1 MTSDEYTKALRAG
14 EKEYDS
20 CVSKGA
26 YPYLSYLDDM
36 LSHVDI
42 ECRTKLGLVEIPIEK
57 IVGTYNKNRSN
68 AFARNFMPLLERG
81 TEFALK
87 WEALYGSM
95 EEEGLREPIIAY
107 EFMNQFYVQE
117 GNKRVSVSKYM
128 GAVSIEG
135 QVTRIVPKRTDTK
148 ESLCYYE
155 FLSFYEKTA
164 INYLSFTKPGS
175 YALLLTAT
183 AGDAEKVWTEDDRLD
198 FKSVYTNF
206 RKEFL
211 AKGGAKLSLTAS
223 DALLI
228 YLNIFGYEKAKNN
241 LSADWKS
248 DLTKIWKEFLVY
260 ARERSIA
267 ISLNPIEDPKKHTLA
282 KLMSGKTY
290 AAAWVYEKNKETS
303 AWTYSHELGRE
314 YVEDALGHQ
323 IQTDAY
329 FDVTLDIAEETL
341 AAILQDGYNILFLT
355 SPQYIAIATKLAV
368 EHPDVK
374 ILNCCLNMSYQHV
387 RSYYLRMYEAKF
399 LIGAI
404 AGSLT
409 PNNKIG
415 YVTDYPIYG
424 SAASINAF
432 ALGASTVNPEAEVY
446 LKWTTLKDPGEEDLF
461 AANDIRLI
469 SDRDLNATSNPSRE
483 YGLYI
488 KGEPPRNLAM
498 PVWHWGK
505 LYEEILRSILNGYW
519 KDEEASAGLHALNY
533 WWGISADAIDVI
545 YSEKLSE
552 DTKRLIRLL
561 KNSIKNE
568 TFHPFSDLITF
579 QDGSCV
585 DAGAQM
591 APMEIIRMNKLVK
604 NVRGFIP
611 TIDDVLES
619 VQPLVKLQG
628 LFRPE
633 SSTHL

>member
-1 MTSDEYTKALRAG
+1 MTSDEYLKALRAG
-14 EKEYDS
+14 QKEYDA

-26 YPYLSYLDDM
+26 YPYLSDLDDM

-42 ECRTKLGLVEIPIEK
+42 ECRTKLGLVEIPIDQ

-68 AFARNFMPLLERG
+68 AFARNFMPLFERG
-81 TEFALK
+81 SEFAVK
-87 WEALYGSM
+87 WEALYDSM
-95 EEEGLREPIIAY
+95 EEEGLRDPIIAY

-135 QVTRIVPKRTDTK
+135 QVTRIVPKRTDAK
-148 ESLCYYE
+148 EILRYYE

-164 INYLSFTKPGS
+164 INYLSFTKTGS
-175 YALLLTAT
+175 YALLLKAT
-183 AGDAEKVWTEDDRLD
+183 CDDAEAVWSDDQRLD

-206 RKEFL
+206 RREFL
-211 AKGGAKLSLTAS
+211 AKGGNKLSLTPS

-228 YLNIFGYEKAKNN
+228 YLNIFGYEKAKEN

-260 ARERSIA
+260 ARERSIT

-282 KLMSGKTY
+282 KLMSGKSY
-290 AAAWVYEKNKETS
+290 AAAWVYEKSKEIS

-323 IQTDAY
+323 LQTDAY
-329 FDVTLDIAEETL
+329 FDVTLDRAEE
-341 AAILQDGYNILFLT
+341 AIEEIIRDGYNILFLT
-355 SPQYIAIATKLAV
+355 SPQYMAVAAKLAV
-368 EHPDVK
+368 EHPEVK

-415 YVTDYPIYG
+415 YVADYPIYG

-432 ALGASTVNPEAEVY
+432 ALGASMVNPNAEVY
-446 LKWTTLKDPGEEDLF
+446 LKWTTLKEPDGEDVF
-461 AANDIRLI
+461 TANGIQII
-469 SDRDLNATSNPSRE
+469 SDRDLNASSNPSRE
-483 YGLYI
+483 YGLYW

-505 LYEEILRSILNGYW
+505 LYEEILRSILNGNW
-519 KDEEASAGLHALNY
+519 KDEENSVGLHALNY

-545 YSEKLSE
+545 YSAKLSE

-561 KNSIKNE
+561 KKTIQ
-568 TFHPFSDLITF
+568 TGDFRPFSDLIYF
-579 QDGSCV
+579 QDGSCI

-591 APMEIIRMNKLVK
+591 DPMDIIRMNKLVK
-604 NVRGFIP
+604 NIHGFIP
-611 TIDDVLES
+611 GIEDVREEF
-619 VQPLVKLQG
+619 QPLLKMQG

-633 SSTHL
+633 TSTHL